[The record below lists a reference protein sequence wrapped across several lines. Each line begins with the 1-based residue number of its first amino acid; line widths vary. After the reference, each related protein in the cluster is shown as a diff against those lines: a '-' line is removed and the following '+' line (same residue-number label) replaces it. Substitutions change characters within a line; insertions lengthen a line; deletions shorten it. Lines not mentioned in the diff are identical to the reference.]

1 MADPEALFEQARA
14 VKARYESDLLAR
26 PGVVGVGV
34 GLRQRGGAYT
44 DEVCI
49 VVMVHRKYPPSDLR
63 PEELLPA
70 ALEGVPVDVQEA
82 GDIRA
87 LE

>member
-1 MADPEALFEQARA
+1 MNDSEALFERARA

-49 VVMVHRKYPPSDLR
+49 VVMVHSKRPSSELP

-70 ALEGVPVDVQEA
+70 TLEGVPVDVQEA
-82 GDIRA
+82 GEIRT
-87 LE
+87 L